1 MTYGIVNTLR
11 KWPMLTAYLVTT
23 TNEVCTEHVDVVFNP
38 ANVGVEKIAY
48 HPGGER

>member
-23 TNEVCTEHVDVVFNP
+23 TNEVCTEHVDVVFDT
-38 ANVGVEKIAY
+38 ADVGVEEVAD
-48 HPGGER
+48 HAGGTS